1 MPADVRPFAAK
12 NPDLTSKVCA
22 LIEFEKTEFAIRARK
37 TLNCEKVDQMKVSWL
52 KIA

>member
-12 NPDLTSKVCA
+12 NPDLTSNVCA

-37 TLNCEKVDQMKVSWL
+37 TLNCEKVDQMKVS
-52 KIA
+52 